1 MSCEYNTILSRPVNS
16 RPLKQTSSYRQLLF
30 DTRKHVRLQQIGR
43 WLQQEPGSKEV
54 IEELS
59 IQALFVSTD
68 GISDG
73 IASP

>member
-1 MSCEYNTILSRPVNS
+1 VE
-16 RPLKQTSSYRQLLF
+16 KQLNMETY
-30 DTRKHVRLQQIGR
+30 
-43 WLQQEPGSKEV
+43 SKEV

>member
-1 MSCEYNTILSRPVNS
+1 ME
-16 RPLKQTSSYRQLLF
+16 KQLNI
-30 DTRKHVRLQQIGR
+30 DTY
-43 WLQQEPGSKEV
+43 SKEV
-54 IEELS
+54 IEELP